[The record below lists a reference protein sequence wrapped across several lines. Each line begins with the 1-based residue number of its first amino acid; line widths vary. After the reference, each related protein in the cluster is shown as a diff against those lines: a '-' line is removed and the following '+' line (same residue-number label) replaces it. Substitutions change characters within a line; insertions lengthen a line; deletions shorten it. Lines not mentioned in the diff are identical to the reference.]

1 MTAVG
6 PNSELTFWALMSAF
20 TGCGHGRACCEDA
33 DAILFAPLGPCHDE
47 PVARGPDPCQACAR
61 SHAATVLLSMS
72 DAAVAARE

>member
-33 DAILFAPLGPCHDE
+33 DAILFAPSQSNHHIVSLLPVVPKPMRSECAKHGPK
-47 PVARGPDPCQACAR
+47 AK
-61 SHAATVLLSMS
+61 S
-72 DAAVAARE
+72 